1 MTDWEE
7 RDLESDSE
15 LPDPGGSWLPSES
28 PSWLPWALWSL
39 IPLSLLGLYF
49 YISRPEPT
57 EAPEA
62 EPALASEAPNR
73 PAPAA
78 EEAPDVEP
86 EVQLPPLAE
95 SDPFLR
101 ELLSRLSSHPML
113 AELLVPDDLVRKIVV
128 VTANVAEGASPARH
142 LTYVRP
148 EERMSVIRTPERIVI
163 DAESYRR
170 YDPFTAL
177 VASVDAA
184 SAAKLFR
191 VLEPLFDEAHAE
203 LGLTERKNFEA
214 TLSVAIDQLLAAP
227 VVDGPILLEAVSVN
241 YALRDPKLQALNP
254 AQKHLVRMGPEN
266 TKRIQAKLAELSTAL
281 KQSPRQGTSSR

>member
-1 MTDWEE
+1 MPDWEE
-7 RDLESDSE
+7 RDISYE
-15 LPDPGGSWLPSES
+15 PES
-28 PSWLPWALWSL
+28 PEADGGWPPAERPLWLPWVLWSL
-39 IPLSLLGLYF
+39 IPLSLLALYF
-49 YISRPEPT
+49 YISRPEPS

-62 EPALASEAPNR
+62 EPALASEARSR
-73 PAPAA
+73 PVPAA

-128 VTANVAEGASPARH
+128 VTANVAEGTSPARH

-148 EERMSVIRTPERIVI
+148 EERMSVIRTPERIAI

-170 YDPFTAL
+170 YDGFTAL
-177 VASVDAA
+177 VGSVDAA
-184 SAAKLFR
+184 SAVKFYR

-214 TLSVAIDQLLAAP
+214 TLSVAIDQLLSAP

-241 YALRDPKLQALNP
+241 YAFADPKLQALNP
-254 AQKHLVRMGPEN
+254 AQKHLIRMGPQN
-266 TKRIQAKLAELSTAL
+266 TKRIQAKLSEFSAAL
-281 KQSPRQGTSSR
+281 KQSPRQGTISR